1 MQKRARRVLVV
12 GPGTRFLSGITY
24 YTFSLC
30 NALSERVTV
39 SAILM
44 RQLLPTALYPGRARV
59 GASISRLELRP
70 SIPHYDGVDWYWG
83 RTIVRAARFLRVQRP
98 DTIILQW
105 WTGSV
110 FHTYLVLVVLAR
122 LLGARIIIEFHE
134 VLDTGEERIPVV
146 RTYARLLGKTV
157 VRQAHGF
164 VIHSEYDRL
173 ALEQRYNL
181 GGRPVALIPHGP
193 YTQYRTTDTTRAER
207 DAPASC
213 CNLLFFGTIR
223 PFKGLEDLVRAF
235 DSIPLDEIEGY
246 WLTVVGETWEGW
258 TLPNELIAR
267 SRHRDH
273 ITFVNR
279 YVRDEEAAVFFAGAD
294 AVVLPY
300 HRSSASGPLQVTMS
314 HGLPVVV
321 TRVGGLSEAAGR
333 YEGAIF
339 VPPQDPRALRDAL
352 CQVASLKGRRFADPH
367 SWERTVARYEE
378 LFDQLDRPGD
388 RAGERG
394 TRG

>member
-1 MQKRARRVLVV
+1 MQKLARRVLVV
-12 GPGTRFLSGITY
+12 GPGARFLSGITY

-70 SIPHYDGVDWYWG
+70 SIPLYDGVDWYWG
-83 RTIVRAARFLRVQRP
+83 LSIIMALRFLTRRRP
-98 DTIILQW
+98 RIMILQW
-105 WTGSV
+105 WTGTV

-122 LLGARIIIEFHE
+122 LLGARVIIEFHE
-134 VLDTGEERIPVV
+134 VLDTGEERIPIV
-146 RTYARLLGKTV
+146 RTYARLLGGAL
-157 VRQAHGF
+157 VRLAHGF
-164 VIHSEYDRL
+164 VIHSEYDRP

-193 YTQYRTTDTTRAER
+193 YTQYRTTDTARAER

-267 SRHRDH
+267 SRHRDR

-279 YVRDEEAAVFFAGAD
+279 YVRDDEAAAFFAGAD
-294 AVVLPY
+294 AIVLPY

-321 TRVGGLSEAAGR
+321 TRVGGLTEAAGR

-339 VPPQDPRALRDAL
+339 VLPHDPVALRDAL
-352 CQVASLKGRRFADPH
+352 RQVALLKGQHFADPH
-367 SWERTVARYEE
+367 SWERNVARYEE
-378 LFDQLDRPGD
+378 LFDLLGRSGG
-388 RAGERG
+388 RAEERAA
-394 TRG
+394 RG